1 MSRFASARAP
11 QPAQRWEQAAGT
23 ASVAPKPFSESR
35 AWGVPGYHMVN
46 YVRWLPVS
54 FAMAGV
60 SLLLLPRGL
69 GYDPWSWMV
78 WGRELDHGTLVTS
91 GAASSIKPLP
101 IFVDVLLAPFGG
113 AAADLWLVCARA
125 GILVSV
131 VLVYHLARVLAGRA
145 AGITAA
151 VGWLSVYQV
160 AGYLALEGMS
170 EPLCAAFVLA
180 AVDAH
185 LGGRRWRAAVLG
197 AMGALVRVELW
208 PFVALYGVMFL
219 LRGSRR
225 PKLSASLLVAML
237 LTLPC
242 AWLLPDAISSGNVLR
257 SATRATFE
265 SQGGPLLSSHPGLS
279 AISEAAG
286 MMLWP
291 LVVSFALDTAV
302 SLYVWARER
311 RVRASL
317 PLACGAL
324 AWVALEAVMVQLHLD
339 TGAPRYMLP
348 GVALAAVVAGV
359 AWAGALRALPRLV
372 PRAKP
377 VAVLAVAW
385 LAIVAAPANAFAGL
399 ARDEQEAWSS
409 ARSVQRLADELPAAV
424 SVLGGR
430 GLVLGCGTIAAAPL
444 QNPAVAWDL
453 DVPLGRIGI
462 TPSAHGVVLGVN
474 GQPEVPA
481 RYASSYSSV
490 GTVGPPSSRWTD
502 LTTCPPF
509 AN

>member
-1 MSRFASARAP
+1 MNRFAGAQASK
-11 QPAQRWEQAAGT
+11 PAQTSQQSDGALRGVT
-23 ASVAPKPFSESR
+23 RPFSRSGSWR
-35 AWGVPGYHMVN
+35 VPGYRMVN
-46 YVRWLPVS
+46 YRRWLPAS
-54 FAMAGV
+54 FAIAAA
-60 SLLLLPRGL
+60 SLPLLPRGL

-91 GAASSIKPLP
+91 GAASSVKPLP
-101 IFVDVLLAPFGG
+101 IFVDVLLVPFGG

-125 GILVSV
+125 GIVVSA
-131 VLVYHLARVLAGRA
+131 VLVYHLARMLAGRA

-185 LGGRRWRAAVLG
+185 LGGRKWRAAALG
-197 AMGALVRVELW
+197 TMGALVRVELS
-208 PFVALYGVMFL
+208 PFVALYGVMVL

-225 PKLSASLLVAML
+225 PKLSAVSLVGML
-237 LTLPC
+237 LLPC
-242 AWLLPDAISSGNVLR
+242 AWLLPDAISSGDILR

-291 LVVSFALDTAV
+291 LVVSFALGTAI
-302 SLYVWARER
+302 SLYIWARQR
-311 RVRASL
+311 RVPASL

-324 AWVALEAVMVQLHLD
+324 AWVALEAAMVQLHLD

-359 AWAGALRALPRLV
+359 AWAEALRALPRLL

-377 VAVLAVAW
+377 VVVLAVAW
-385 LAIVAAPANAFAGL
+385 LVIVAAPANAFAGL
-399 ARDEQEAWSS
+399 VREEQDAWWSARD
-409 ARSVQRLADELPAAV
+409 VQRLADELPAAV

-430 GLVLGCGTIAAAPL
+430 DLVLGCGTIAAAPL

-462 TPSAHGVVLGVN
+462 TPSAHGVVLGVD
-474 GQPEVPA
+474 GQPEIPA
-481 RYASSYSSV
+481 RYASRYRSV
-490 GTVGPPSSRWTD
+490 GTVGPASSRWTD
-502 LTTCPPF
+502 LTTCPPPGK
-509 AN
+509 